1 MPSSDSRFARQEA
14 LVPEQV
20 LAPLWVTVIGVGAIG
35 RQLALQLAAL
45 GVRRLQLV
53 DFDLVELTNITTQ
66 GYSAADLGIA
76 KVEATARA
84 VRIIDPT
91 VELTLVSDR
100 FRPQLAIGE
109 VVFCCVDSISAR
121 EAIWRSVAKR
131 CACWIDA
138 RMLAEV
144 MRILTAADDA
154 GRNHYPTTLFQQTE
168 AHTGAC
174 TAQGAIYTAA
184 IAAGWM
190 VHQFTRWLRKLPL
203 DADLTVNLL
212 ASELTVA

>member
-1 MPSSDSRFARQEA
+1 MPSSDSRFTRQAA
-14 LVPEQV
+14 LVPEGV
-20 LAPLWVTVIGVGAIG
+20 LAPLSVTVIGVGAIG

-53 DFDLVELTNITTQ
+53 DFDLVELTNVTTQ

-84 VRIIDPT
+84 VRIIDPS
-91 VELTLVSDR
+91 VELTLVPDR

-121 EAIWRSVAKR
+121 AAIWRSVASR
-131 CACWIDA
+131 CSCWIDG

-144 MRILTAADDA
+144 MRILTAADEV

-184 IAAGWM
+184 IAAGLM

-212 ASELTVA
+212 SSELSVA